1 MANIQQNDR
10 QMVVYP
16 VDVINELIGILDKNI
31 VVQGVGQIRAMADVL
46 GILTNPYKQISATQL
61 ASIVS
66 PEDVSDTDSITSGN
80 STDNIES

>member
-1 MANIQQNDR
+1 M
-10 QMVVYP
+10 
-16 VDVINELIGILDKNI
+16 
-31 VVQGVGQIRAMADVL
+31 GQIRAMADVL

-66 PEDVSDTDSITSGN
+66 SEDVSDTDSMASDN